1 MSTRTLKSRLPTGS
15 QRSSKQTIPPLYPG
29 DHLSQPEFH
38 RRYEAY
44 QDDTRFELIGGIV
57 YMMAPAGFEHGKSGY
72 DITTVLGVYEAATPG
87 VLGATGPT
95 VILGESSEPEPDV
108 VLLVAPD
115 HGGQTRLKQIDNKHY
130 IEGGPELVV
139 EVSHSTVS
147 MDLHSKRK
155 DYRLGGVCEYIV
167 ICLGESTIRWFDL
180 RRDEEVPI
188 GDDQV
193 LRSFIF
199 PGLWIDTQ
207 ALLDRSGSR
216 LMKTLQRGID
226 SREHQEFV
234 ARLAAQHQS
243 YLSQKRR
250 RSPGTRNGKRGKK

>member
-1 MSTRTLKSRLPTGS
+1 
-15 QRSSKQTIPPLYPG
+15 
-29 DHLSQPEFH
+29 
-38 RRYEAY
+38 
-44 QDDTRFELIGGIV
+44 
-57 YMMAPAGFEHGKSGY
+57 MMAPAGFEHGKSGY

-115 HGGQTRLKQIDNKHY
+115 HGGRTRLRQIDHKHY

-155 DYRLGGVCEYIV
+155 DYRQGGVCEYIV
-167 ICLGESTIRWFDL
+167 ICLGDDAIRWFELLKDGEL
-180 RRDEEVPI
+180 PI
-188 GDDQV
+188 GDDQI
-193 LRSFIF
+193 LRSFMF
-199 PGLWIDTQ
+199 PGLWIDVE
-207 ALLDRSGSR
+207 ALLNRNPER
-216 LMKTLQRGID
+216 LMKTLQCGIG

-234 ARLAAQHQS
+234 AKLATQHKS
-243 YLSQKRR
+243 YLSSQHRK
-250 RSPGTRNGKRGKK
+250 SQGARNGMRGKK